1 MNKETEFGRLKNYG
15 ITKPGKTGKL
25 VEILYKTVIIDGL
38 PHKMPRQTNILD
50 TGTFS
55 YLQMRKKYYINKG
68 YLNLKITR

>member
-25 VEILYKTVIIDGL
+25 VEIIYKTVIIDGL
-38 PHKMPRQTNILD
+38 PHKMPRKETVLE

-55 YLQMRKKYYINKG
+55 YLQMRKKYFESKG
-68 YLNLKITR
+68 HTNLKISY